1 MNQYDLDN
9 IRFLLNRTP
18 DQLREWYNSV
28 SDEDLRYANEIMEQY
43 AWYIEDQIQELT
55 VESRLSQKPWTE
67 SQSVIAMIKGQL

>member
-1 MNQYDLDN
+1 MNQHDLDN

-55 VESRLSQKPWTE
+55 VESRLSQKLWTE

>member
-1 MNQYDLDN
+1 VNQHDLDN

-55 VESRLSQKPWTE
+55 VESRLSQKLWTE